1 MKKIIS
7 KETYSSHSI
16 SNFKAFKEIQG
27 IEIAP
32 ITLIYGQNSGGKS
45 TLIQSIL
52 SLSQSCERIKSGE
65 ISFSGKLVETGTF
78 ETIQSR
84 PSKKNSKII
93 FETSSNSK
101 IEITGDNY
109 YIDAFDPVRESK
121 IRYYIAG
128 KEDPSKGVIEKFEIL
143 FDGYL
148 TGHKLIFN
156 LQELRLPPLVAS
168 SNFVR
173 TYILDASSYSQIVEI
188 NKKIIKRV
196 SESYKEICL
205 KAEDKLN
212 ISQVLE
218 LGIMAKNKFD
228 IEKGCSQEENILYR
242 QLVNILQF
250 AALELGG
257 YVDVEENNCIFY
269 KLLDK
274 NKNKNKKYLSILKEF
289 SKNLLEKYFEQ
300 ILKGGLNISC
310 EFVKKEELEIL
321 DEKKITESKTIEIN
335 DFEIIFKLEARNS
348 SYNFIPLKDEI
359 MSKIIGIQY
368 KNKSKKFA
376 VGRLNYFKSMQK
388 ISILA
393 AEADDLKKKFDLA
406 KLDINLNLD
415 GSKKEKALI
424 EKLITP
430 KKLREIINNLK
441 KTMLEL
447 DLILNDLKLS
457 TNYRYKR
464 QIESAFRII
473 FSTPRILESLKSE
486 ILKVSIEKN
495 KGSRFEYGFFS
506 KFWNI
511 SKHYY
516 LFANCLINIQNEY
529 YALINLLYIQS
540 FFSNLKNNEP
550 SEEYFIKNALLF
562 LLGLDEDD
570 YLEFFEFGNFNK
582 FAKINS
588 ELYESESKPG
598 LDEEIISRFGG
609 YIRRDSILEN
619 LYRTNL
625 VKKSLSFLPIPI
637 YKKFALPQ
645 ELTQN
650 VIHLGPARPGA
661 KRFYTTQDI
670 ENLEPNDVGYVLK
683 TEEFD
688 KRILAKLKR
697 LSKSINFLD
706 DIKTSPFKDK
716 SLDAKKIEIKT
727 CGSKAF
733 VNIADTG
740 YGLSQLLPI
749 VLNAVSF
756 KEDTIIIQ
764 QPETHL
770 HPRLQAEIGT
780 LMVDSVNFKSKKRWI
795 VETHS
800 EIILLRILK
809 LIRSGKINANSLRVY
824 YIDKTPVGGSE
835 IQRMSISNKGEL
847 LTHWPKGFFS
857 NDLDE
862 IFD

>member
-16 SNFKAFKEIQG
+16 SNFKSFRETQG

-65 ISFSGKLVETGTF
+65 ISFSGKLVEAGTF

-101 IEITGDNY
+101 VEITGDNY

-128 KEDPSKGVIEKFEIL
+128 KEDPSKGAIKKFEIL

-156 LQELRLPPLVAS
+156 LQDIHLPRLVAS
-168 SNFVR
+168 SNFPRLYV
-173 TYILDASSYSQIVEI
+173 LDESSYSQIVEI

-196 SESYKEICL
+196 SESFKEICL

-212 ISQVLE
+212 ITQVLE
-218 LGIMAKNKFD
+218 LGIMAKTKFD
-228 IEKGCSQEENILYR
+228 IGKGHSKEENILYK
-242 QLVNILQF
+242 QLINILQF

-274 NKNKNKKYLSILKEF
+274 NKNKNKKYLKILKEF
-289 SKNLLEKYFEQ
+289 SKKLLEKYFEQ
-300 ILKGGLNISC
+300 IPKGGLSIAC

-321 DEKKITESKTIEIN
+321 DKKNITESKTMEIN
-335 DFEIIFKLEARNS
+335 DFEIIFKLEARNISYHFS
-348 SYNFIPLKDEI
+348 SFKNELIG
-359 MSKIIGIQY
+359 KIIEIQY
-368 KNKSKKFA
+368 KNKAKKFA
-376 VGRLNYFKSMQK
+376 DGRREYFKSMHK

-393 AEADDLKKKFDLA
+393 EEADNLQEKFDLA
-406 KLDINLNLD
+406 ELDLNLNLD
-415 GSKKEKALI
+415 GSKKDKALI
-424 EKLITP
+424 EKVINS
-430 KKLREIINNLK
+430 KKLKEMINTLR
-441 KTMLEL
+441 KTMFEL
-447 DLILNDLKLS
+447 DSILNDLKLS
-457 TNYRYKR
+457 TNYKYKR
-464 QIESAFRII
+464 QIESASRII
-473 FSTPRILESLKSE
+473 LSTPRILESLKSE
-486 ILKVSIEKN
+486 ILKVNIEKN
-495 KGSRFEYGFFS
+495 KESRFEYDFFI
-506 KFWNI
+506 KFLNI
-511 SKHYY
+511 SRHYH
-516 LFANCLINIQNEY
+516 LFANCLITIQNEY
-529 YALINLLYIQS
+529 FALINFLYIKS

-550 SEEYFIKNALLF
+550 SEEYFIKDALLF

-570 YLEFFEFGNFNK
+570 YLEFLDFGNIPK

-588 ELYESESKPG
+588 ELYEPEIKLG
-598 LDEEIISRFGG
+598 LTKEIIGRFGG

-619 LYRTNL
+619 LYRGNL
-625 VKKSLSFLPIPI
+625 LKKNLSFLPIPI

-645 ELTQN
+645 EFTQN

-670 ENLEPNDVGYVLK
+670 ENLEPNDVGYILK

-688 KRILAKLKR
+688 KRILANLKR

-749 VLNAVSF
+749 VLNAVSM
-756 KEDTIIIQ
+756 KEETIIIQ

-770 HPRLQAEIGT
+770 HPRLQAEVGS
-780 LMVDSVNFKSKKRWI
+780 LMVNSVKSNIKKRWI
-795 VETHS
+795 IETHS

-809 LIRSGKINANSLRVY
+809 LIRSGDFNPNLLRVY
-824 YIDKTPVGGSE
+824 YIDKKSLEGSE
-835 IQRMSISNKGEL
+835 IQQMSISSKGEL
-847 LTHWPKGFFS
+847 QTHWPKGFFS